1 VVGDVAEVDLFHH
14 NCDCVEEAVAVVAVV
29 DAVDSTAGREAVGE
43 GVVMYTVVGV
53 AEGDGGGVAGVA
65 VVGDEDHD
73 SHHHFVNVGLGT
85 HVVVVV
91 VVVVY
96 EVAEMVVDHEGSLC
110 QVVVEVVVVASGSTH
125 WHRHDRIPVRST
137 AVVVVVVVAAAAAH
151 GSRRTVIAAV
161 AAVAAVAA
169 DTFDRTF
176 VHH

>member
-43 GVVMYTVVGV
+43 GVVMYTVVG
-53 AEGDGGGVAGVA
+53 GGGVAGVA

-85 HVVVVV
+85 HVVV

>member
-1 VVGDVAEVDLFHH
+1 
-14 NCDCVEEAVAVVAVV
+14 VEEAVAVVAVV

-43 GVVMYTVVGV
+43 GVVMYTVVG
-53 AEGDGGGVAGVA
+53 GGGVAGVA

-137 AVVVVVVVAAAAAH
+137 AVVVVVVAAAAH